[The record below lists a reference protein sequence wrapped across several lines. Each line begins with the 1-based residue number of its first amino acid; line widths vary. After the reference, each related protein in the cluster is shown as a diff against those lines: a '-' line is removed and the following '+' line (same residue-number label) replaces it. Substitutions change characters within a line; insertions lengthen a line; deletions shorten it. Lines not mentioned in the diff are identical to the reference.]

1 MQNNLFNQKN
11 PLWAKAMS
19 QADNIKY
26 IKDRRAK
33 RLQESLLLNTL
44 ISALKGG
51 A

>member
-1 MQNNLFNQKN
+1 MNLWT
-11 PLWAKAMS
+11 LAKK

-51 A
+51 S